1 MVQSSKTNTY
11 GEEEGNLSEES
22 LPTQLPPNNG
32 TKGKEEKER
41 EKRKKGN
48 IKKKETSVALDR
60 QLKGRALSFT
70 TKNVSKQLY

>member
-1 MVQSSKTNTY
+1 MMVQSSKTNTY

-41 EKRKKGN
+41 EEEEGKYQEEGN
-48 IKKKETSVALDR
+48 FCS
-60 QLKGRALSFT
+60 S
-70 TKNVSKQLY
+70 